1 VPSDIPGVAVDGS
14 CIHNT
19 DTIWTLDH
27 VPARLLIAGSGAVGT
42 EFACIYNAL
51 GASVKLVE
59 VLDKAMPGL
68 DREIADVLSVSLHKR
83 GIDLMTATGILK
95 AEISDGV
102 VSATLGNGE
111 TESTESFDCLLVA
124 AGRRPEI
131 EGLDLKQAGIA
142 TDRGAIVV
150 GPDMRTSADHT
161 YAIGDVTGPPMLAHA
176 AFHEAD
182 VAVDNI
188 FGATRRVDYRKIAY
202 CVYSYP
208 EVGSVGLTEEQ
219 ARDAYPDCKISRFPF
234 KANGKAMVCG
244 ETEGM
249 VKIIFED
256 TLGELLG
263 AHIIGEHATE
273 LIANFATAVSSE
285 LTIDEIA
292 ATVMAHPTLS
302 EAMAEAAQAGVGH
315 ALHI

>member
-1 VPSDIPGVAVDGS
+1 M
-14 CIHNT
+14 
-19 DTIWTLDH
+19 
-27 VPARLLIAGSGAVGT
+27 LIAGSGAVGT

-59 VLDKAMPGL
+59 VLDTAMPGL
-68 DREIADVLSVSLHKR
+68 DREIADVLSSSLKER
-83 GIDLMTATGILK
+83 GIEIETLTGILK
-95 AEISDGV
+95 AVISKGV
-102 VSATLGNGE
+102 VSATLANSK
-111 TESTESFDCLLVA
+111 TESTEPFDCVLVA

-131 EGLDLKQAGIA
+131 EGLGLERAGVK

-150 GPDMRTSADHT
+150 GPDMRTNVDRI
-161 YAIGDVTGPPMLAHA
+161 YAIGDVIGPPMLAHA

-188 FGATRRVDYRKIAY
+188 FGGDRRADYRKIAY

-208 EVGSVGLTEEQ
+208 EVGSVGWTEEQ
-219 ARDAYPDCKISRFPF
+219 AMNAHPNCKITRFPF
-234 KANGKAMVCG
+234 SANGKAMVCG
-244 ETEGM
+244 ETEGL

-256 TLGELLG
+256 KLGELLG
-263 AHIIGEHATE
+263 VHIIGEHATE

-292 ATVMAHPTLS
+292 STVMAHPTLS
-302 EAMAEAAQAGVGH
+302 EAMAEAAQAGIGH

>member
-1 VPSDIPGVAVDGS
+1 
-14 CIHNT
+14 
-19 DTIWTLDH
+19 
-27 VPARLLIAGSGAVGT
+27 
-42 EFACIYNAL
+42 
-51 GASVKLVE
+51 
-59 VLDKAMPGL
+59 
-68 DREIADVLSVSLHKR
+68 
-83 GIDLMTATGILK
+83 
-95 AEISDGV
+95 
-102 VSATLGNGE
+102 
-111 TESTESFDCLLVA
+111 LLVA
-124 AGRRPEI
+124 AGRRPET
-131 EGLDLKQAGIA
+131 EGLGLENAGVA
-142 TDRGAIVV
+142 TDRGAIEV
-150 GPDMRTSADHT
+150 GPDMRTSVDHI
-161 YAIGDVTGPPMLAHA
+161 YAIGDVIGPPMLAHA

-188 FGATRRVDYRKIAY
+188 FEGGRRVDYRKIAY

-219 ARDAYPDCKISRFPF
+219 ARDAYPDCKITRFPF
-234 KANGKAMVCG
+234 VANGKAMVCG